1 MTLEE
6 LIKSNKNQNVKW
18 IIDSEE
24 TSDINELQKNLW
36 KRSVNNWT
44 VDQWAGIIYVSLK
57 PEMKHEIDSMLT
69 VSTAHIKAETAKL
82 LEDESIEGVTVYKK
96 DIYGWFIYIDI
107 NNSGISETNL
117 VDLNNIIHF
126 ALDQG
131 CSIICIDRDG
141 DTIDGLAVYEW

>member
-24 TSDINELQKNLW
+24 TSDINELQENLW

-44 VDQWAGIIYVSLK
+44 VDQWEGIIYVSLK
-57 PEMKHEIDSMLT
+57 PEMKHEIDLMLT

-117 VDLNNIIHF
+117 VDLNNIIQF
-126 ALDQG
+126 ALNQG

>member
-18 IIDSEE
+18 NIDSEE
-24 TSDINELQKNLW
+24 TSDINELQENLW

-107 NNSGISETNL
+107 NNSGIGETNL

-126 ALDQG
+126 ALNQG

>member
-18 IIDSEE
+18 SIDSEE

-36 KRSVNNWT
+36 KRSVNSWT
-44 VDQWAGIIYVSLK
+44 VDQWAGIIHVSLK

-82 LEDESIEGVTVYKK
+82 LEHESVEGVTVYKK

-126 ALDQG
+126 ALNQG

-141 DTIDGLAVYEW
+141 DTIDGLAIYEW